1 LTNAYIKF
9 FNMKKLFFSSV
20 ITLTLLVLT
29 SCSRNGDD
37 TISNTQQV
45 VTSGSWKI
53 MLFTDSGNDE
63 TTDFDAYTFTFG
75 SNGTINAVA
84 GGVTKTGAWSTQ
96 GSSGKFIIDLG
107 PKTTANQPLGELTDD
122 WKILSASETEI
133 RLGDDNASSQELL
146 VFHKN

>member
-1 LTNAYIKF
+1 
-9 FNMKKLFFSSV
+9 MKKLFFSPV
-20 ITLTLLVLT
+20 IILSLLALA
-29 SCSRNGDD
+29 SCSRNSDD
-37 TISNTQQV
+37 INPNTQQV

-53 MLFTDSGNDE
+53 TLFTDSGNDE
-63 TTDFDAYTFTFG
+63 TTEFAAYTFTFG
-75 SNGTINAVA
+75 NNGTINAVA
-84 GGVTKTGAWSTQ
+84 NGVTKTGAWSIQ

-122 WKILSASETEI
+122 WKILSASDTEI